1 MTFKS
6 IFTILIFITLTFQG
20 FSQNSY
26 SQEWIEIDSL
36 EQKGLFNMALKKVNS
51 IFLKSVKSKN
61 HEQVIK
67 SVFYELKYNTYLK
80 EDDYI
85 LGIHNLEELIKQT
98 PSPSK
103 EILHSLTAEVYWGY
117 YSANMWKYS
126 QRTAVESDVKLDD
139 IRTWNLKRI
148 ADQFIYHYQSSLNNA
163 TLSQET
169 PIKEYSLLILNTQ
182 NTLDF
187 RPTLFD
193 FLGHRAIQFFNQ
205 NSFNVPGSAVTY
217 TMNNKNYFGSSTTFS
232 QLDIKSPDKYN
243 TAYYG
248 SLIYQNLTTFRLK
261 QPNKT
266 ALLLLELDRIK
277 YGYSKSVSSNKDE
290 LYEAALTRL
299 TLAYSK
305 NPYVSEALYLIAEIH
320 NNRGNDYSF
329 PDNIVNKWEKQIAI
343 KICNETNK
351 RYPDTHGAKQCQALI
366 SRIKS
371 KTLSLTYEKV
381 VEANKKSKIL
391 LNYTNLDTVYLKI
404 VAIKNFKEDKIKHN
418 EIEKYITQKESIY
431 TKTILL
437 KNPKDYRE
445 HAMEYI
451 IPELDNGKYI
461 IVACSSPE
469 FTIKKQGYSY
479 QQFWVTNLT
488 YLTQKNGNIGNILV
502 TERTDGKPIKGAS
515 VKVFYTKYN
524 YTTRQN
530 VTHKLDECETN
541 ALGIAEFKAKLD
553 INSYFFSIE
562 TETDFYKSDDRLYLY
577 KNSNHIAKTRINTN
591 FFTDRT
597 LYRPGQTVYFKGIS
611 YESTGEKRKVK
622 SNWKSTVSFYDVN
635 NQKIKDIKLTTNE
648 FGSFTG
654 SFVAPFGVL
663 TGQMKIN
670 NENGSVSFR
679 VEEYKRPKFSTDINP
694 LEGEYKVNDD
704 ITVTGVATAY
714 AGNKIDGADVTYR
727 ITRTTRYNYY
737 RWGWWHGNQNT
748 EKEITFGETTTDENG
763 EYTITF
769 NALADA
775 TKNPKD
781 LPVFDYKV
789 YATVTDINGESHET
803 VSTISVG
810 YQSLVLRNNLP
821 AEFVNNEDRTIKIS
835 TANLNGQLIFA
846 KGELKIY
853 ALISPEQT
861 YRKRLWSEP
870 DMETW
875 TKAEFTTL
883 FPLDEYKSE
892 NDYHTWVKGD
902 AILTEAFNTEVS
914 DEINLPKIQKW
925 DAGMYVYE
933 STAKDKNGIEV
944 KDIHYFEISNCCDKK
959 PALNTIF
966 KVRALKTTVQPG
978 EQAKYVISTSEDEL
992 YVFYSIDHKG
1002 ETVHQEWIELSN
1014 EHRLIEIDIEE
1025 KHRGNFSIQFST
1037 IKNNRSYTV
1046 SKTVTVP
1053 FANKQLDLAFS
1064 TFRNKLLPGQNEEWT
1079 MTIKNKKG
1087 EKEMAEL
1094 LATLYDASLDELYT
1108 PNQYFM
1114 NIYSHY
1120 YRTNT
1125 WSRHSGM
1132 GQQTGSNHNYQWN
1145 TYVDNPYRSYP
1156 TLNHFGYRSNYYGA
1170 RHFYSG
1176 FYENDIE
1183 EVNDEVEEMEDGS
1196 QGMGSGNGSGSNLA
1210 DRKEISV
1217 LKITSKDIL
1226 KSRNSNNNSQQLAN
1240 TAGGVVNM
1248 KNDNNEKID
1257 KKSKPLSQIK
1267 ARTNFNETAFFYP
1280 QLLTDSEGNIKI
1292 KFTIPESLTKWRFLG
1307 LAHTQDLK
1315 FGSITEEV
1323 VTQKDLMVVPNV
1335 PRFLREGD
1343 KITLSTKISN
1353 ISKTELTG
1361 KVLLQLI
1368 DPFTDKVIDELFNL
1382 KGAEQSF
1389 AAKAGQSTTASWLID
1404 VPYELSAVKYKFV
1417 AQAGNFSDGEENVLP
1432 ILSNRMLVTESLP
1445 LPIRGKETKTFSFDK
1460 LKNSASSSTLRH
1472 HSYTLEFT
1480 SNPAWYAVQAMPY
1493 MMEYPYECA
1502 EQTFTRYYS
1511 NVIASHIMN
1520 SSPKIKQVVEDW
1532 GKNSPDAFLSNLN
1545 KNQEL
1550 KSVMLEETPWVLDAN
1565 SESESKKNLSVLLDM
1580 NRMSKELD
1588 KALNK
1593 TIKTQSSNGGWPW
1606 FPGMKESRFIT
1617 QHIITGM
1624 GHLDHLGIKDI
1635 RQNDKVWS
1643 MIQKG
1648 IQYLDGELVKDFEN
1662 AKKWDKDYL
1671 KKQHIGYNQIQY
1683 LYARSYFPNVKLN
1696 KATQDAVN
1704 YYKTQAETYWLNF
1717 NIYAKGMLGL
1727 AAHRMNIPT
1736 LSTDIVKSLKDN
1748 AIQHEEFGMYWKSYT
1763 SGYRWYEAPIETQAV
1778 MIELF
1783 DEVANDQ
1790 ESVENLK
1797 IWLLKQK
1804 QTTNWK
1810 TTKQTTEAV
1819 YALLLK
1825 GTNLLASDEL
1835 VEITVGGLPIN
1846 YTKTVDDNPY
1856 NVNTQAGTG
1865 YFKTNWTGE
1874 EVKPEMGNVTIK
1886 KSTTGVAWGAL
1897 YWQYFEDL
1905 DKITYAETNLK
1916 LEKELYKLSHSS
1928 EGEKLTKITD
1938 NNGLKV
1944 GDKIRV
1950 RIELRTDRNLEY
1962 VHMKDMR
1969 ASGFEPINVLSS
1981 YKYREGLGYYE
1992 ATKDASTNFFF
2003 DYIPKG
2009 TYVFEYDLRVQHK
2022 GQFSNGI
2029 TTIQCMYA
2037 PEFTSH
2043 SDGIR
2048 VMVE

>member
-1 MTFKS
+1 MTNKS
-6 IFTILIFITLTFQG
+6 LFTLLLILAVSIQG
-20 FSQNSY
+20 FSQNVY
-26 SQEWIEIDSL
+26 AKNWREIDSL
-36 EQKGLFNMALKKVNS
+36 EQKGLFNMALKKVNT
-51 IFLKSVKSKN
+51 IFLKSIKSKN

-80 EDDYI
+80 EDDYV
-85 LGIHNLEELIKQT
+85 LGIHNLEALIEQT

-117 YSANMWKYS
+117 YSANMWKVS
-126 QRTAVESDVKLDD
+126 QRTTVESEVKLND
-139 IRTWNLKRI
+139 IRTWDLKRI
-148 ADQFIYHYQSSLNNA
+148 ANKVIYHYQASLNNA
-163 TLSQET
+163 SVSQET
-169 PIKEYSLLILNTQ
+169 PIQDYSLLILNTQ

-193 FLGHRAIQFFNQ
+193 FLGHRAIQFFNA

-217 TMNNKNYFGSSTTFS
+217 TMNKKDYFGSSTTFS
-232 QLDIKSPDKYN
+232 QLGITSPDTYN
-243 TAYYG
+243 TTYYG
-248 SLIYQNLTTFRLK
+248 SLIYQNLTTFRLN
-261 QPNKT
+261 QSNKT

-277 YGYSKSVSSNKDE
+277 YAYSKSVSSNKDE
-290 LYEAALTRL
+290 LYEEALTRL
-299 TLAYSK
+299 TLVYSK

-329 PDNIVNKWEKQIAI
+329 PDNVTHKWEKQVAI
-343 KICNETNK
+343 KICEETIK
-351 RYPDTHGAKQCQALI
+351 RYPNTHGSSQCKALI
-366 SRIKS
+366 SRIKT
-371 KTLSLTYEKV
+371 KNFYFTCEQV
-381 VEANKKSKIL
+381 VEANTKNKIL
-391 LNYTNLDTVYLKI
+391 LNYTNFDTLYLKI
-404 VAIKNFKEDKIKHN
+404 VPVKNYKTVKLSRNN
-418 EIEKYITQKESIY
+418 EIESYIGKKEGIY
-431 TKTILL
+431 NKTVIL
-437 KNPKDYRE
+437 KHPKDYRG
-445 HAMEYI
+445 HSMEYML
-451 IPELDNGKYI
+451 PELNNGKYI
-461 IVACSSPE
+461 IVASSSPE
-469 FTIKKQGYSY
+469 FTKEKSAYSY
-479 QQFWVTNLT
+479 SQFWVTNLT
-488 YLTQKNGNIGNILV
+488 YQTQKNGDVGNILV
-502 TERTDGKPIKGAS
+502 TERTDGMPIEGANVGVYYS
-515 VKVFYTKYN
+515 EYN
-524 YTTRQN
+524 YKTRN
-530 VTHKLDECETN
+530 YESKTLGHYKTN
-541 ALGIAEFKAKLD
+541 ANGIAEFTAKGK
-553 INSYFFSIE
+553 ISSYYFSIE
-562 TETDFYKSDDRLYLY
+562 TDSDYYLSNEHLYLY
-577 KNSNHIAKTRINTN
+577 KNSNTPQNTRIHTR

-597 LYRPGQTVYFKGIS
+597 LYRPGQTIYFKGIS
-611 YESTGEKRKVK
+611 YESTGEKRDVK
-622 SNWKSTVSFYDVN
+622 ANWKSTVSFYDVN
-635 NQKIKDIKLTTNE
+635 HQKVKDVNVTTNE

-663 TGQMKIN
+663 TGQMTIKN
-670 NENGSVSFR
+670 GNGSTSFR
-679 VEEYKRPKFSTDINP
+679 VEEYKRPKFSTEINP

-704 ITVTGVATAY
+704 VTVTGVATAY
-714 AGNKIDGADVTYR
+714 AGNKIDGADVSFR
-727 ITRTTRYNYY
+727 VTRTTRYNYY
-737 RWGWWHGNQNT
+737 RWGWWYGNQNT
-748 EKEITFGETTTDENG
+748 EKEILLGETTTDENG

-769 NALADA
+769 NALPDE

-781 LPVFDYKV
+781 LPIFDYKI

-803 VSTISVG
+803 NSTVSVG
-810 YQSLVLRNNLP
+810 YQSLVLGQNLP

-835 TANLNGQLIFA
+835 TTNLNGQPIFA
-846 KGELKIY
+846 KGDFKIY
-853 ALISPEQT
+853 PLITPDQT
-861 YRKRLWSEP
+861 YRNRLWAEP
-870 DMETW
+870 DMQMW
-875 TKAEFTTL
+875 TKAEFTKL

-892 NDYHTWVKGD
+892 NDYHTWKKG
-902 AILTEAFNTEVS
+902 ASILSEVFDTKIS
-914 DEINLPKIQKW
+914 DEINLPKIKKW
-925 DAGMYVYE
+925 EAGMYVYE
-933 STAKDKNGIEV
+933 AVAKDKNGVKV
-944 KDIHYFEISNCCDKK
+944 KDVHYFEISNCCDKT
-959 PALNTIF
+959 PAINSIF
-966 KVRALKTTVQPG
+966 TVRELKTNVQPG
-978 EQAKYVISTSEDEL
+978 QQAKYVISTAEDEL

-1002 ETVHQEWIELSN
+1002 ITVHQEWIELSN
-1014 EHRLIEIDIEE
+1014 EHHLITIDVEE
-1025 KHRGNFSIQFST
+1025 KHRGNFSINFST
-1037 IKNNRSYTV
+1037 IKNNRSF
-1046 SKTVTVP
+1046 SIAKTVTVP
-1053 FANKQLDLAFS
+1053 FENKQLDLAFS
-1064 TFRNKLLPGQNEEWT
+1064 TFRNKLLPGQDEEWT

-1114 NIYSHY
+1114 NIYHHY
-1120 YRTNT
+1120 YRTNN
-1125 WSRHSGM
+1125 WSRHSGIA
-1132 GQQTGSNHNYQWN
+1132 QQNGRNFNYKWN
-1145 TYVDNPYRSYP
+1145 TYVNNPNRSYP
-1156 TLNHFGYRSNYYGA
+1156 YLNHFGYNGRYYGQYYYKN
-1170 RHFYSG
+1170 RNYD
-1176 FYENDIE
+1176 EIE
-1183 EVNDEVEEMEDGS
+1183 MVDDDMEGSVMYDSAPMMEESEES
-1196 QGMGSGNGSGSNLA
+1196 
-1210 DRKEISV
+1210 ISV
-1217 LKITSKDIL
+1217 SSGALRSDVANLPQIESKTISKIASTV
-1226 KSRNSNNNSQQLAN
+1226 
-1240 TAGGVVNM
+1240 GGVLGN
-1248 KNDNNEKID
+1248 D
-1257 KKSKPLSQIK
+1257 KKKDKTSSALKQVK

-1280 QLLTDSEGNIKI
+1280 QLLTDNEGNIKI

-1315 FGSITEEV
+1315 FGSISEKV
-1323 VTQKDLMVVPNV
+1323 VTQKDLMVVPNT

-1343 KITLSTKISN
+1343 KITVSTKISN
-1353 ISKTELTG
+1353 ISKTDLTG
-1361 KVLLQLI
+1361 QVLLQLI
-1368 DPFTDKVIDELFNL
+1368 DPFTNKVIDETFSLSNSE
-1382 KGAEQSF
+1382 KSF
-1389 AAKAGQSTTASWLID
+1389 TARAGQSTTASWVLDI
-1404 VPYELSAVKYKFV
+1404 PYNLSAVKYKIV
-1417 AQAGNFSDGEENVLP
+1417 AQAGNFSDGEANVLP

-1445 LPIRGKETKTFSFDK
+1445 MPIRGKETKTFSFDK

-1472 HSYTLEFT
+1472 HNYTLEFT

-1511 NVIASHIMN
+1511 NAIASHIMN

-1565 SESESKKNLSVLLDM
+1565 NETQSKKNLSILLDM

-1593 TIKTQSSNGGWPW
+1593 TIKTQSVNGGWPW
-1606 FPGMKESRFIT
+1606 FPGMKENRYIT
-1617 QHIITGM
+1617 QHIVTGM
-1624 GHLDHLGIKDI
+1624 GHLDHLGIKSI
-1635 RQNDKVWS
+1635 RNDSKVWS
-1643 MIQKG
+1643 MVKKG
-1648 IQYLDGELVKDFEN
+1648 IQYLDGEIVRDLEH
-1662 AKKWDKDYL
+1662 AKKWDKHYL
-1671 KKQHIGYNQIQY
+1671 KNQHIGYNQIQY
-1683 LYARSYFPNVKLN
+1683 LYARSYFPEVKMN
-1696 KATQDAVN
+1696 KATQIAVD
-1704 YYKTQAETYWLNF
+1704 YYKAQAKSYWLNF

-1727 AAHRMNIPT
+1727 AAHRMDMT
-1736 LSTDIVKSLKDN
+1736 SLSTDIVNSLKDN

-1763 SGYRWYEAPIETQAV
+1763 SGYRWYQAPIETQAV

-1790 ESVENLK
+1790 ESVANLK

-1825 GTNLLASDEL
+1825 GTDLLASDEL
-1835 VEITVGGLPIN
+1835 VEVTVGGQPIN

-1874 EVKPEMGNVTIK
+1874 EVKPEMGNVTVK
-1886 KSTTGVAWGAL
+1886 KNTTGVAWGAL

-1905 DKITYAETNLK
+1905 DKITFAETNLK
-1916 LEKELYKLSHSS
+1916 LEKQLFKLTNTS
-1928 EGEKLTKITD
+1928 EGEKLTQIND
-1938 NNGLKV
+1938 NNTLNI

-1969 ASGFEPINVLSS
+1969 SSGFEPINVLST

-2048 VMVE
+2048 VVVE